1 MASSTEAEAAPIK
14 VGLIADETGPLSFVG
29 VANAN
34 VARMVIDDLNAEGG
48 LLGRPLILVL
58 EDGATDDEVAAAKAA
73 KLVGRD
79 QVDVVF
85 GGIYSSTRQAIKGPV
100 VVEGKTLYIYPE
112 QYEGQE
118 SDPLIF
124 CTGPVP
130 AQQVDPLIPWL
141 MRETG
146 AKTFYLPSADY
157 IWPHVLNARVKEVV
171 AANGGSIVG
180 EEYFPLDHTDYRETV
195 AKITASGADA
205 VFNTIVPPGVTP
217 FFAELYESGFTRRG
231 GQLICTYFDENFL
244 NMVPAAHVEGLYGC
258 LDYYQAVSDPFSREL
273 LDRYDTLYPGDAKFT
288 GGSACSG
295 LYRGLRLWAAAVTEA
310 GSLDRD
316 DVIAALDH
324 ARIDESPGGPAAMA
338 PGQHHLRLN
347 MYIAQARDGR
357 FEIVQ
362 DLGAIDPQEQLVA
375 TAVLAG

>member
-1 MASSTEAEAAPIK
+1 MASATEAEAAPIK

-34 VARMVIDDLNAEGG
+34 VARMVVDDLNAEGG

-258 LDYYQAVSDPFSREL
+258 LDYYQAVPDPFSRKL
-273 LDRYDTLYPGDAKFT
+273 LDRYDTLHPGDAKFT

-310 GSLDRD
+310 GSLDQD

-362 DLGAIDPQEQLVA
+362 DLGAIDPQERLVE